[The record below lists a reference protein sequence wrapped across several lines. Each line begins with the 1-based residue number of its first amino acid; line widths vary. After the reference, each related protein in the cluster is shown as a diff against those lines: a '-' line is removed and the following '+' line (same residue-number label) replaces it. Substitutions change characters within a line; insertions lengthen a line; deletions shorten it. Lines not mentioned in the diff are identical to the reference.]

1 MIIGLDGEKKL
12 SNKVQVLKNKSSTAD
27 KTGPGVGLMSL
38 TQAKKKRKKKVSL
51 EFGLMLDKTIT
62 NLKTGFKLTVDCCV
76 SSFCGLQDHISS
88 TDVEMPKMPNIRV
101 K

>member
-1 MIIGLDGEKKL
+1 MIFGLDGGKKL

-38 TQAKKKRKKKVSL
+38 TQTKKKRKKKVSL

-62 NLKTGFKLTVDCCV
+62 NLKTGFKLTVVFQVFVDYRITFRPLMGRCQIYV
-76 SSFCGLQDHISS
+76 
-88 TDVEMPKMPNIRV
+88 
-101 K
+101 